1 MMIMIKYASLLEE
14 IASIVTLNLRW
25 SQN

>member
-14 IASIVTLNLRW
+14 IASIVTLNLR
-25 SQN
+25 